1 MNLQAAVIVRFLIFS
16 YSVVTVLG
24 QIDSSCRAT
33 NRAAVPTNWRVLLDS
48 NDYSF
53 LFQSPSPSWLRSDV
67 DGDGMQFTEI
77 GGLCTRV
84 LSACPSNFV
93 ATGNEDNWV
102 FTSHTSYGSAKE
114 IFVNVTYS
122 YPACFGSC
130 HPYVTLYRYDTSV
143 PVPAGRTTTSNY
155 QLLTGSET
163 TSRFG
168 SASTSSMIQETGVS
182 RPSSFTGFY
191 LGIRDTGTCGFPV
204 QRVIIYYKVCEA
216 KTGELVTLPEEALP
230 LESAGSG
237 VYSGRCVPNASA
249 VTSLMVDINSVTG
262 SCTERATGGA
272 RCECD
277 AGYYRFNGT
286 FCEGKFK
293 NFMKSRINCTSDLAL
308 FSVKLYVQ
316 YILLFLCCN
325 NILYDFLTSELA
337 QLYAS

>member
-1 MNLQAAVIVRFLIFS
+1 MLRAKCALARLDNCFCVRLSLFVKMKLFAVAIVCFLIFS
-16 YSVVTVLG
+16 DFVVVVSG
-24 QIDSSCRAT
+24 QVDSRCRAA

-53 LFQSPSPSWLRSDV
+53 LFQSPPSWLRSDV
-67 DGDGMQFTEI
+67 DGDGMQFIEI
-77 GGLCTRV
+77 GGLCTRALTV
-84 LSACPSNFV
+84 CPSNFMP
-93 ATGNEDNWV
+93 TGSEDNWV
-102 FTSHTSYGSAKE
+102 FTSYTSYGSAKE

-122 YPACFGSC
+122 YPTCFGNC

-143 PVPAGRTTTSNY
+143 PVPPAGRITTSNY
-155 QLLTGSET
+155 HLLIGSET

-168 SASTSSMIQETGVS
+168 SASTTTMIQETGVPRS
-182 RPSSFTGFY
+182 SSFTGFY

-216 KTGELVTLPEEALP
+216 KTGKLVTLPEEALP

-237 VYSGRCVPNASA
+237 VYSGGCVPNAHA

-277 AGYYRFNGT
+277 AGYYRVNGT
-286 FCEGKFK
+286 LCEG
-293 NFMKSRINCTSDLAL
+293 
-308 FSVKLYVQ
+308 
-316 YILLFLCCN
+316 
-325 NILYDFLTSELA
+325 E
-337 QLYAS
+337 

>member
-1 MNLQAAVIVRFLIFS
+1 MHRKKKKKKKKKKAGVAELRSTTANKGAAGSSSSIHLQPAAPVASMISFAICG
-16 YSVVTVLG
+16 YSVLLFSTFYDTVSG
-24 QIDSSCRAT
+24 QVDSSCRAA

-53 LFQSPSPSWLRSDV
+53 IFQSPSPSWLRSDV
-67 DGDGMQFTEI
+67 DGDGMQFIEI

-84 LSACPSNFV
+84 LSVCPSSFIP
-93 ATGNEDNWV
+93 TGNEDNWV
-102 FTSHTSYGSAKE
+102 FTSYTSYGSAKE

-122 YPACFGSC
+122 YPACFGNC

-168 SASTSSMIQETGVS
+168 SATTTTMIQETGVS
-182 RPSSFTGFY
+182 RPSVFAGFY
-191 LGIRDTGTCGFPV
+191 LGVRDTGTCGFPV
-204 QRVIIYYKVCEA
+204 QRMVIYYKVCEA
-216 KTGELVTLPEEALP
+216 KTGELVTFPEEALP

-237 VYSGRCVPNASA
+237 VYSGSCVPNAHA

-262 SCTERATGGA
+262 NCTERATGGA

-277 AGYYRFNGT
+277 AGYYRANGT
-286 FCEGKFK
+286 FCEG
-293 NFMKSRINCTSDLAL
+293 
-308 FSVKLYVQ
+308 
-316 YILLFLCCN
+316 
-325 NILYDFLTSELA
+325 ELR
-337 QLYAS
+337 LKIF